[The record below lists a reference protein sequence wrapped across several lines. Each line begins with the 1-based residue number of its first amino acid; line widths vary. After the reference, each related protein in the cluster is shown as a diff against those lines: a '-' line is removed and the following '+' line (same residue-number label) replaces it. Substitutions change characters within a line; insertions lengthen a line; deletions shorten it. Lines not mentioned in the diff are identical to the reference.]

1 MSDEQEGRV
10 VEPEGPGTAIREVQ
24 VNPLQMIQS
33 AVSRGATLEYVR
45 QLMDL
50 QERWEAN
57 EAKKAFNVALAAFKA
72 DPPTLRKTKHVN
84 YQPRGGG
91 PPVDYWHASL
101 DDACEVIGGAIA
113 RHGLSHRWDMKQEG
127 ERITVTCILQH
138 EMGHS
143 ERVSLAASPDTTGS
157 KNPIQALSSATTY
170 LERYTFL
177 AVTGMAAKGQ
187 DDDGQ
192 AAAKT
197 APRISEEQVAN
208 IEALL
213 SETGKTRASFL
224 IWIKRAYK
232 ADGIE
237 DLAEAVYQD
246 VVREL
251 EARRREVSDG

>member
-10 VEPEGPGTAIREVQ
+10 VEPEGPGTAMREVQ
-24 VNPLQMIQS
+24 VNPIQMIQT
-33 AVSRGATLEYVR
+33 AVSRGATLDYVR
-45 QLMDL
+45 QLLDL
-50 QERWEAN
+50 QERWERR
-57 EAKKAFNVALAAFKA
+57 EAEKAFNEAMSATKTELRPVVRDARNNQTSSDYATLAAIA
-72 DPPTLRKTKHVN
+72 DV
-84 YQPRGGG
+84 
-91 PPVDYWHASL
+91 VDP
-101 DDACEVIGGAIA
+101 IA
-113 RHGLSHRWDMKQEG
+113 AKHGLSASFDTGEG
-127 ERITVTCILQH
+127 AKEGSLRIVGTLTHVA
-138 EMGHS
+138 GHS
-143 ERVSLAASPDTTGS
+143 KDFKIDLPLDTTGMQGRVNKTMIHAIGS
-157 KNPIQALSSATTY
+157 TMTYGRRYLKLFMFDVPI
-170 LERYTFL
+170 R
-177 AVTGMAAKGQ
+177 

-192 AAAKT
+192 AAAKA

-251 EARRREVSDG
+251 EARRREVSGG